1 MGAQGWVTAWS
12 ISSYIASAGEVITV
26 NATLKNVGDD
36 FAWFYARLSDQSPS
50 LEPVAIVLP
59 PEGYRGLQAGQS
71 GQWQLSFVMPN
82 SNVTF
87 RIAACRWNGS
97 VWVDDDKTAVVT
109 ISLRGAGAPVASV
122 LQISTIPS
130 SAQAGS
136 VINIDVTLKNVGSV
150 SGLLQPWVRNEN
162 VSFDGYSPSPFW
174 VEVAPGDAAFFKMR
188 FTMPSF
194 DAHFW
199 IVAQH
204 WDGSGWAVD
213 QWYSYYTVTV
223 SVPTQGY
230 VRNLDCNYVRAT

>member
-97 VWVDDDKTAVVT
+97 VWVDDDKTAETPITLQGGTGLPFAKVWQTSIVPDIAEVGTVV
-109 ISLRGAGAPVASV
+109 
-122 LQISTIPS
+122 
-130 SAQAGS
+130 
-136 VINIDVTLKNVGSV
+136 NIDVTLKNDGSV
-150 SGLLQPWVRNEN
+150 SGLLQPWVRDSN
-162 VSFDGYSPSPFW
+162 VGFEGYYPEPFW
-174 VEVAPGDAAFFKMR
+174 VEVAPGETALFKMR
-188 FTMPSF
+188 FTMPSYDVGF
-194 DAHFW
+194 WLVACHWEADW
-199 IVAQH
+199 IVDEWH
-204 WDGSGWAVD
+204 N
-213 QWYSYYTVTV
+213 YYTVV
-223 SVPTQGY
+223 AYAPTQEKA
-230 VRNLDCNYVRAT
+230 RSLDCNYVRAA